1 MIAHDVYAETNPAW
15 ITYVLTSFLRGFGE
29 AKPEGTDL
37 PIAYVG
43 LPLCLSG
50 DLASTFERTNKR
62 TGLREWVE
70 RSPQIQ
76 LELADRLNAS
86 LVIVTAAVRLGCFT
100 NTVTLDHRGRLLLGG
115 LKLKPDLAKGL
126 SLDLSEPVKR
136 AGRLGYWFGTAGST
150 KTAFDIL
157 GLSL

>member
-15 ITYVLTSFLRGFGE
+15 VTYVLTSFLRGFME
-29 AKPEGTDL
+29 AEPEGADL
-37 PIAYVG
+37 PVAYLG
-43 LPLCLSG
+43 LPICLSG
-50 DLASTFERTNKR
+50 DLASTFEHTNKK
-62 TGLREWVE
+62 TGLREWIE

-86 LVIVTAAVRLGCFT
+86 LVIVTEAVRLSCFT
-100 NTVTLDHRGRLLLGG
+100 SAVTLDKHGRLLPGTLR
-115 LKLKPDLAKGL
+115 LKKDLAKGL
-126 SLDLSEPVKR
+126 SLDLSGPVKR
-136 AGRLGYWFGTAGST
+136 ADRLGHWFGAAGST

>member
-15 ITYVLTSFLRGFGE
+15 VSYVLVGFLRGFVEVDPVGAE
-29 AKPEGTDL
+29 L
-37 PIAYVG
+37 PLAYVG
-43 LPLCLSG
+43 LPICLSG
-50 DLASTFERTNKR
+50 DLASTFDGSNKK

-76 LELADRLNAS
+76 LELSNRVNGS
-86 LVIVTAAVRLGCFT
+86 MGLVTGAVQLSCFSK
-100 NTVTLDHRGRLLLGG
+100 TVRFEQGRLLPGSVA
-115 LKLKPDLAKGL
+115 LKADLAKGL
-126 SLDLSEPVKR
+126 SPELSGPVKR
-136 AGRLGYWFGTAGST
+136 ADRLGFWFGASGST

>member
-15 ITYVLTSFLRGFGE
+15 LSYVLVGFLRGFVE
-29 AKPEGTDL
+29 ADPAGPEL
-37 PIAYVG
+37 PLAYVC

-50 DLASTFERTNKR
+50 DLASTFDGSNKK
-62 TGLREWVE
+62 TGLREWIE

-76 LELADRLNAS
+76 LELSDRLNGS
-86 LVIVTAAVRLGCFT
+86 MEMVTGAVRLACFSK
-100 NTVTLDHRGRLLLGG
+100 TVRLEQGRLLPGPVA
-115 LKLKPDLAKGL
+115 LKADLAKGL
-126 SLDLSEPVKR
+126 SLELSGPVKR
-136 AGRLGYWFGTAGST
+136 ADRLGFWVAASGST